1 MKLASIVT
9 ARAVALIDIDEFNI
23 KGAIRLSDIVPVI
36 ARQFDFLIFPTKV
49 EDFDLEK
56 GVAFGSGKVGEKVV
70 DVLRIFNNSITIEC
84 LSSTDDAKAALEEIL
99 SWGREELG
107 LTYRD
112 GMISRW
118 GYISQITFYSDFP
131 LLNAISAPLLNLAR
145 KTGKAVDSFFGE
157 GLEYEVAKVSTGHDP
172 LMRKNGIAGLTIEHR
187 VNVKFGDNKFF
198 SEAPLPT
205 NLHIK
210 FLEEFEADVLKT
222 SK

>member
-9 ARAVALIDIDEFNI
+9 ARAVARIDIDEFNL
-23 KGAIRLSDIVPVI
+23 KGTIRLSDIVPILV
-36 ARQFDFLIFPTKV
+36 RQFDFLVFPSKP
-49 EDFDLEK
+49 EDFDANK
-56 GVAFGSGKVGEKVV
+56 GIAFGSGKVGNKVV
-70 DVLRIFNNSITIEC
+70 DVLKIFAHSITIEC

-99 SWGREELG
+99 SWCREELG
-107 LTYRD
+107 LTYKD

-145 KTGKAVDSFFGE
+145 KTGKAVDDIFGE
-157 GLEYEVAKVSTGHDP
+157 GLEYEVTKVNVGHDP
-172 LMRKNGIAGLTIEHR
+172 LMRQNGIAGITIEHR
-187 VNVKFGDNKFF
+187 ANVKFGDNKFF

-205 NLHIK
+205 KLHIK
-210 FLEEFEADVLKT
+210 FLEEFEVEILKA

>member
-9 ARAVALIDIDEFNI
+9 ARAVALIDIDEFNL
-23 KGAIRLSDIVPVI
+23 KGAIRLSDVVPI
-36 ARQFDFLIFPTKV
+36 LARQFDFLTFPSKV
-49 EDFDLEK
+49 EDFNLEK
-56 GVAFGSGKVGEKVV
+56 GIAFGSGKVGDKVV
-70 DVLRIFNNSITIEC
+70 DVLKIFPNSITIEC

-118 GYISQITFYSDFP
+118 GYISQITFRSDFP
-131 LLNAISAPLLNLAR
+131 LLNLISEPLLNLAR

-157 GLEYEVAKVSTGHDP
+157 GLEYEVARVNVGHDP
-172 LMRKNGIAGLTIEHR
+172 LMRLNGIAGITIEHR
-187 VNVKFGDNKFF
+187 ANVKFADNKFF

-205 NLHIK
+205 NLHVK
-210 FLEEFEADVLKT
+210 FLEEFEAEVLKAN
-222 SK
+222 K